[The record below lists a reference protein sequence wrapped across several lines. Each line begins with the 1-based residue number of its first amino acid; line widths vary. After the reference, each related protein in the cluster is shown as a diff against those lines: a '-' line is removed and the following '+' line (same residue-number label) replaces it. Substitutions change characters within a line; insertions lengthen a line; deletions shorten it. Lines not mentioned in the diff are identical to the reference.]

1 MNKFLITALVLTL
14 ATPALAQG
22 MAAGDS
28 MSGPSHMAN
37 DSMKMD
43 HKKPAKKTAMKH
55 DAMGT
60 TGGMAHDGMTGPAA
74 SGGMAQGS
82 MSGPGH

>member
-1 MNKFLITALVLTL
+1 MNKFLIAAITLAL

-22 MAAGDS
+22 MAAHDT
-28 MSGPSHMAN
+28 MAGPSAMAH
-37 DSMKMD
+37 DGMKMD

-55 DAMGT
+55 DAMGA
-60 TGGMAHDGMTGPAA
+60 GMAHDGMNGPASSA
-74 SGGMAQGS
+74 GMSQGS

>member
-1 MNKFLITALVLTL
+1 MNKFLIAAFTMAL

-22 MAAGDS
+22 MASHDTMAAPAQ
-28 MSGPSHMAN
+28 SGMTN
-37 DSMKMD
+37 DSMKMG

-55 DAMGT
+55 DTMGA
-60 TGGMAHDGMTGPAA
+60 TGGMTGPAP
-74 SGGMAQGS
+74 SGGMTQGS